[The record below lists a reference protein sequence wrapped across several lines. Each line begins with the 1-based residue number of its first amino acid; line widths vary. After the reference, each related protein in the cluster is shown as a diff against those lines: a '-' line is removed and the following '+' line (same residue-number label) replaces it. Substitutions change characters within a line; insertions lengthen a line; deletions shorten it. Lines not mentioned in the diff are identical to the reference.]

1 MAGLGGGGWALIA
14 LTCQVSAGASAA
26 RSSMR
31 SLSATSGGRLLPRKG
46 PSVIVR
52 KIIWGEVRMFLF
64 SRVVWGRVAYH
75 VEEEGFFGNSF
86 EENAQK
92 I

>member
-1 MAGLGGGGWALIA
+1 
-14 LTCQVSAGASAA
+14 
-26 RSSMR
+26 
-31 SLSATSGGRLLPRKG
+31 
-46 PSVIVR
+46 
-52 KIIWGEVRMFLF
+52 MFLF